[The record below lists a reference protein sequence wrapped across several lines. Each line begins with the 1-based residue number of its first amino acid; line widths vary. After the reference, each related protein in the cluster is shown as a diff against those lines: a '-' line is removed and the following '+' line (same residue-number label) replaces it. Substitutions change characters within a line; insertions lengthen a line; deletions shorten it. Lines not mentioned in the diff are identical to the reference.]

1 MRGTAGPGTGLV
13 SDPKRSAVL
22 EVWAGGLLTFDRLHR
37 QRERSGL
44 PLEIRRL
51 DQAAQM
57 CRLFAGLSVLIGFAI
72 PWSVT

>member
-1 MRGTAGPGTGLV
+1 M
-13 SDPKRSAVL
+13 VL
-22 EVWAGGLLTFDRLHR
+22 KVWAGGLLTFDRLHR

-57 CRLFAGLSVLIGFAI
+57 YRLFAGLSVMIGFAI
-72 PWSVT
+72 PWSVMRLFPATVQAQQWQTSPT